1 MDKLHSG
8 LSALADGGKT
18 LSNTK
23 SWRTNMTFKAP
34 DSLSEQIARH
44 LGQMIVTGELKA
56 GDRIQEMRVASELN
70 VSRGSVREAY
80 LILERRY
87 LINILPRKGAV
98 VSAMTPKHVRDVY
111 EVNILL
117 LTYLARQATQ
127 VWTDE
132 DLPAFLQLVDDMDG
146 FVANNQVMDFYDA
159 TFQFAR
165 MAYRFV
171 DNAYLEDML
180 EDLQPLIRR
189 TYYFAINTS
198 KSEMEVSMQMFRDL
212 IENLLARDADA
223 AVKTL
228 EVFGR
233 HQCETVLACLE
244 QDAAMASRAGSIG

>member
-1 MDKLHSG
+1 MDKLHAGRSTFAAG
-8 LSALADGGKT
+8 HET
-18 LSNTK
+18 YSNTTGWQT
-23 SWRTNMTFKAP
+23 SMTFKAP

-44 LGQMIVTGELKA
+44 LGEMIITGELKA

-87 LINILPRKGAV
+87 LIDILPRKGAV
-98 VSAMTPKHVRDVY
+98 VSSMTPKHVRNVY

-117 LTYLARQATQ
+117 LSYLARQASL
-127 VWTDE
+127 VWKDE
-132 DLPAFLQLVDDMDG
+132 DLPAFLNLLDDMDS
-146 FVANNQVMDFYDA
+146 FVASNQLMEFYDA

-165 MAYRFV
+165 MGYRFV
-171 DNAYLEDML
+171 QNPYLEDML

-198 KSEMEVSMQMFRDL
+198 KSEMEVSMKMFRDL
-212 IENLLARDADA
+212 MERIVARDAEG

-228 EVFGR
+228 DAFGK
-233 HQCETVLACLE
+233 HQCEIVLACLE
-244 QDAAMASRAGSIG
+244 QSTSEPARADAVR